1 MEVIAYKLTCLT
13 NLHMGGSGTNL
24 GVIDLE
30 VERDPILGEPTMN
43 ASGVK
48 GALRDHCEA
57 LMACQEDP
65 DGDGDIRKVFG
76 TSSSGDTAGAYA
88 FFQGDLLARPVRISK
103 GTGSYLLAT
112 SRELIENFTE
122 KLWEFCWDGW
132 QEELW
137 GETLPALPKGDKVI
151 TNADG
156 CHGVEGFQ
164 VAKAESKLLDRLLG
178 EKKWV
183 LMSAEQLRS
192 IALPVVTHNVL
203 RNGTSANLWFEEY
216 VPHHSVFG
224 LLIGRPNGDETFR
237 EILTCMEERDKDQF
251 GEEILYRN
259 VIQFGAEASTGCG
272 YVRMEEIKCEQ
283 KGNRG
288 PV

>member
-57 LMACQEDP
+57 LMDCQEDP
-65 DGDGDIRKVFG
+65 DRDGDIRKIFG

-132 QEELW
+132 EESLW
-137 GETLPALPKGDKVI
+137 GEPLPALPRGDRVI
-151 TNADG
+151 TNAAG

-164 VAKAESKLLDRLLG
+164 VEKKESKLLDYLLG
-178 EKKWV
+178 KEKWV

-216 VPHHSVFG
+216 VPHNSVFG
-224 LLIGRPNGDETFR
+224 LLIGRPNGDETFQ
-237 EILTCMEERDKDQF
+237 EILALEERDEARF
-251 GEEILYRN
+251 GEEIQYRN

-272 YVRMEEIKCEQ
+272 YVRMEEIQYEQ
-283 KGNRG
+283 KGNCG

>member
-30 VERDPILGEPTMN
+30 VERDPVLREPTMN

-57 LMACQEDP
+57 LLACQDNP
-65 DGDGDIRKVFG
+65 DQNGDIRKIFG

-88 FFQGDLLARPVRISK
+88 FFQGDLLARPVRISR

-112 SRELIENFTE
+112 SRDLIENFTG
-122 KLWEFCWDGW
+122 KLREFGWEGW
-132 QEELW
+132 NESLW
-137 GETLPALPKGDKVI
+137 GEPLPALPTEDRVI
-151 TNADG
+151 TNAVD
-156 CHGVEGFQ
+156 CDGVEGFQ
-164 VAKAESKLLDRLLG
+164 VEKAESGLLDYLLG
-178 EKKWV
+178 KQKWV

-192 IALPVVTHNVL
+192 IDLPVVTHNVL
-203 RNGTSANLWFEEY
+203 RNRTAANLWFEEY

-224 LLIGRPNGDETFR
+224 LLIGRPNGDTAFQKIFSKQE
-237 EILTCMEERDKDQF
+237 D
-251 GEEILYRN
+251 RN
-259 VIQFGAEASTGCG
+259 VVQFGAEASAGCG
-272 YVRMEEIKCEQ
+272 YVRMEEIRE
-283 KGNRG
+283 
-288 PV
+288 